1 MSLQVFIKWIQS
13 QLSTAGLVLC
23 HLVACQRPLLVE
35 SLCGP
40 TSFDVVDR
48 IGLPRSS
55 RLLVANNWPT
65 DTFDL
70 IKTEA
75 IYIHLNKSCFVS
87 IENLIVHYPCF
98 IN

>member
-65 DTFDL
+65 DDRDPV
-70 IKTEA
+70 A
-75 IYIHLNKSCFVS
+75 RRRV
-87 IENLIVHYPCF
+87 
-98 IN
+98 